1 MTGIQVGNIAAVESS
16 SRIPCLPV
24 GTQSSLEQ
32 TKSRTTPTRS
42 GTHRGRPRVG
52 GRKNVNR
59 EIISYT
65 GKVQGRNQTMKELV
79 DIVKWKPCV
88 EDDNTWE
95 PPEGMK
101 NAQEVME
108 RFDTESPEMPGQG
121 EVE

>member
-1 MTGIQVGNIAAVESS
+1 
-16 SRIPCLPV
+16 
-24 GTQSSLEQ
+24 
-32 TKSRTTPTRS
+32 
-42 GTHRGRPRVG
+42 
-52 GRKNVNR
+52 
-59 EIISYT
+59 
-65 GKVQGRNQTMKELV
+65 
-79 DIVKWKPCV
+79 VKWKPCV